1 MKIRKYIWS
10 ICLLVGLQ
18 VLQAAEKPESDYSL
32 IGSYAPAAS
41 EGLALYRL
49 NQETAEVERVSGLAG
64 ILNPSFL
71 TPNPEKGLVYVVG
84 EGDTDANS
92 TVHTVSLDEQTGTM
106 QLVNTLPTLG
116 ASPCHVRLSPSGKYL
131 ITANYNG
138 GSLSLFSLDEKGC
151 IHAREEV
158 LRFEG
163 KGPNKER
170 QEKSHLH
177 YSIFSPDGN
186 YLLADDL
193 GTDKVY
199 SFPVHENAPYI
210 QQAER
215 IDNPVRPGSGPR
227 HLCFH
232 PNGKWAYLIN
242 ELSGAVIFFT
252 YQEGHLKEKQSVQA
266 DEVGAQG
273 SADIHLSPDGR
284 FLYASN
290 RLQNDGIAIFS
301 VSEAT
306 GELTKVAY
314 QQTGRHPRNFMITPN
329 GRFLLVA
336 CRDDNEVQIYERDL
350 QTGKLQDTK
359 KRIRMSQP
367 VCLQLYIGNK

>member
-1 MKIRKYIWS
+1 M
-10 ICLLVGLQ
+10 
-18 VLQAAEKPESDYSL
+18 
-32 IGSYAPAAS
+32 
-41 EGLALYRL
+41 
-49 NQETAEVERVSGLAG
+49 
-64 ILNPSFL
+64 
-71 TPNPEKGLVYVVG
+71 
-84 EGDTDANS
+84 
-92 TVHTVSLDEQTGTM
+92 
-106 QLVNTLPTLG
+106 
-116 ASPCHVRLSPSGKYL
+116 
-131 ITANYNG
+131 
-138 GSLSLFSLDEKGC
+138 DEKGC
-151 IHAREEV
+151 IHTREAV
-158 LRFEG
+158 LKFEG

-199 SFPVHENAPYI
+199 SYPVHEKAPYI

-252 YQEGHLKEKQSVQA
+252 YQEGHLQEKQSIRA

-314 QQTGRHPRNFMITPN
+314 QHTGRHPRNFMITPN
-329 GRFLLVA
+329 GRYLLVA
-336 CRDDNEVQIYERDL
+336 CRDDNEVQIYQRDL
-350 QTGKLQDTK
+350 QTGKLQDTG
-359 KRIRMSQP
+359 KRIQMSQP
-367 VCLQLYIGNK
+367 VCLQLYNSNK

>member
-1 MKIRKYIWS
+1 MY
-10 ICLLVGLQ
+10 
-18 VLQAAEKPESDYSL
+18 
-32 IGSYAPAAS
+32 
-41 EGLALYRL
+41 
-49 NQETAEVERVSGLAG
+49 
-64 ILNPSFL
+64 
-71 TPNPEKGLVYVVG
+71 
-84 EGDTDANS
+84 
-92 TVHTVSLDEQTGTM
+92 
-106 QLVNTLPTLG
+106 
-116 ASPCHVRLSPSGKYL
+116 PCPGRG
-131 ITANYNG
+131 
-138 GSLSLFSLDEKGC
+138 
-151 IHAREEV
+151 
-158 LRFEG
+158 G
-163 KGPNKER
+163 KGPNEER

-186 YLLADDL
+186 CLLADDL

-199 SFPVHENAPYI
+199 SFPVHENAPYV

-215 IDNPVRPGSGPR
+215 IDNAVRPGSGPR

-301 VSEAT
+301 VSETT